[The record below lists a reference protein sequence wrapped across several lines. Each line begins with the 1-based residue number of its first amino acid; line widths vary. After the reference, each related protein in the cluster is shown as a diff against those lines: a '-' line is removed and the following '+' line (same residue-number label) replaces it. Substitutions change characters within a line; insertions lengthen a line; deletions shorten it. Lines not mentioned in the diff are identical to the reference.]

1 MQQRAAAIPHLDA
14 VFTLPNESDQF
25 VSELNQ
31 LRNNMHLASV
41 NSVPLSISTEIKYNH
56 IDIKLE
62 PVSYFSRLCRRGIVG
77 LGGTF
82 DHLHFGH
89 KILLTTGALLATERL
104 GIGLS
109 GDELLAKKKFPTV
122 LESYASRE
130 AALRYFV
137 NLVNPSII
145 LTVEP
150 LHDMYGPSLR
160 PEWELL
166 LVSEETANGGELV
179 NIKRQEL
186 GLNRVDV
193 HVVELASGDG
203 SGGASD
209 KLSST
214 AIRALLV
221 DIDAKRKLRLRARW
235 ANLCDELKVSA
246 YNMENWWRS
255 WLEFC
260 SIRIIISLTNSLQP
274 LLAMRRSL
282 LSSDLTRKLWPFS

>member
-104 GIGLS
+104 GIV
-109 GDELLAKKKFPTV
+109 KNT
-122 LESYASRE
+122 
-130 AALRYFV
+130 
-137 NLVNPSII
+137 
-145 LTVEP
+145 
-150 LHDMYGPSLR
+150 
-160 PEWELL
+160 
-166 LVSEETANGGELV
+166 
-179 NIKRQEL
+179 
-186 GLNRVDV
+186 
-193 HVVELASGDG
+193 
-203 SGGASD
+203 
-209 KLSST
+209 
-214 AIRALLV
+214 
-221 DIDAKRKLRLRARW
+221 
-235 ANLCDELKVSA
+235 
-246 YNMENWWRS
+246 
-255 WLEFC
+255 
-260 SIRIIISLTNSLQP
+260 
-274 LLAMRRSL
+274 
-282 LSSDLTRKLWPFS
+282 